1 MIIFDPQ
8 HPEGQRSDRIM
19 QQSDVMPTF
28 IDYLGYDDPCICFGT
43 SALQQREGW
52 QIAYGCG
59 YHQLVD
65 NKGVALLEESSSR
78 TLEEDGNGKLQLL
91 KAILQQ
97 YNNRM
102 INNRLKP

>member
-1 MIIFDPQ
+1 M
-8 HPEGQRSDRIM
+8 
-19 QQSDVMPTF
+19 
-28 IDYLGYDDPCICFGT
+28 
-43 SALQQREGW
+43 
-52 QIAYGCG
+52 
-59 YHQLVD
+59 D